1 VVAARRTRAAR
12 PTSAATAPNPPGA
25 HALADTAARRLVR
38 AAGIT
43 ADDLVF
49 DLGAGRGAV
58 TLPLACTGARV
69 IAVERDPRLAARLAR
84 RVAGLPNVS
93 VVAGDALTV
102 PLPGRPYRVVANIPF
117 GITTA
122 LLRRLLGTRLAG
134 ADLVV
139 ELGAGRRLA
148 AARPDRAELVRWRA
162 RFDIA
167 LGPVLPA
174 RCFRPPPAVDAV
186 VLRLRRR
193 RQPG

>member
-1 VVAARRTRAAR
+1 VVAARRARGARPVRAA
-12 PTSAATAPNPPGA
+12 AAPNPPGA

-38 AAGIT
+38 TAGIT

-58 TLPLACTGARV
+58 TLPLARTGARV
-69 IAVERDPRLAARLAR
+69 IAVERDPRLAALLAR
-84 RVAGLPNVS
+84 RVASLPNVN

-102 PLPGRPYRVVANIPF
+102 PLPHRPYRVVANIPF
-117 GITTA
+117 GMGTA
-122 LLRRLLGTRLAG
+122 LLRRLVASRLSA

-139 ELGAGRRLA
+139 QLGFGRLLA
-148 AARPDRAELVRWRA
+148 AADPGRAELVRWRA

-167 LGPVLPA
+167 LGPVLRA

-193 RQPG
+193 RPD